1 MLAIYNRNLS
11 VLECQGHRQN
21 ANVYKLKKSEPEDWE
36 IVERLII
43 SLKIQFTCTEN
54 HIF

>member
-1 MLAIYNRNLS
+1 MLTIYNRNLS

-36 IVERLII
+36 I
-43 SLKIQFTCTEN
+43 
-54 HIF
+54 IFSRRNINIRDV